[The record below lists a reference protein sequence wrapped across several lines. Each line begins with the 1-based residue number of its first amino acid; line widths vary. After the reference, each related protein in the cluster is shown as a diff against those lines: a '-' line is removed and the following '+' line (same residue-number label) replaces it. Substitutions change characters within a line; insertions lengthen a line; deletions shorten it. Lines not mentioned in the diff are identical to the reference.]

1 MSALETK
8 LLSIGLSEKEVSV
21 YLSMLN
27 LGAATAQDIAIR
39 ADVNRATTYVMIDSL
54 RDKGIVS
61 EITKDKKTFYQAED
75 PIQILKVLEDR
86 KTDLDEKMGQARLVI
101 PHLQELYN
109 LNRSKVNVRLLEG
122 RESVRIIQNEIA
134 RSKKKSFDNI
144 VNWSLA
150 NEKFPVSEKDHRK
163 PFYDQNFKVRTI
175 FTFDTGKP
183 MTHLPFL
190 KNEERRMI
198 PHDKF
203 PIQGEVVMYD
213 NKIAMINLKDRIFG
227 IIIED
232 DQLFQ
237 TYKAIFDLAWEAS
250 EKYKLK

>member
-109 LNRSKVNVRLLEG
+109 LNR
-122 RESVRIIQNEIA
+122 
-134 RSKKKSFDNI
+134 
-144 VNWSLA
+144 
-150 NEKFPVSEKDHRK
+150 
-163 PFYDQNFKVRTI
+163 
-175 FTFDTGKP
+175 
-183 MTHLPFL
+183 
-190 KNEERRMI
+190 
-198 PHDKF
+198 
-203 PIQGEVVMYD
+203 
-213 NKIAMINLKDRIFG
+213 
-227 IIIED
+227 
-232 DQLFQ
+232 
-237 TYKAIFDLAWEAS
+237 
-250 EKYKLK
+250 